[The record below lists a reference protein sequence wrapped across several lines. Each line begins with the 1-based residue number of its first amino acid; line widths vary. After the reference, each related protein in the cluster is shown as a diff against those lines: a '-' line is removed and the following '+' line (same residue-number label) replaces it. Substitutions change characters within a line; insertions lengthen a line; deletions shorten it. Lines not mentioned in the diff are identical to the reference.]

1 MRNTRILIDSM
12 CWTGQITDIAIF
24 VQLNVKR
31 EYVLE
36 LSELVYYIVQ
46 NIDDN

>member
-1 MRNTRILIDSM
+1 MRNTLINSM
-12 CWTGQITDIAIF
+12 CWTGQITDSYF
-24 VQLNVKR
+24 VQLNVKS

-36 LSELVYYIVQ
+36 LSVLVYYIVQ